1 MANEWIDRKRSIRIT
16 YRLVVFDGFVLT
28 GVVLTGVLTGG
39 VLTGV
44 LTGGV
49 LTGAGGVS
57 TGVDE
62 FFAMEDTE
70 Y

>member
-16 YRLVVFDGFVLT
+16 YRLVVSDGFVLT
-28 GVVLTGVLTGG
+28 GVSTGGVLTGG
-39 VLTGV
+39 VL
-44 LTGGV
+44 
-49 LTGAGGVS
+49 